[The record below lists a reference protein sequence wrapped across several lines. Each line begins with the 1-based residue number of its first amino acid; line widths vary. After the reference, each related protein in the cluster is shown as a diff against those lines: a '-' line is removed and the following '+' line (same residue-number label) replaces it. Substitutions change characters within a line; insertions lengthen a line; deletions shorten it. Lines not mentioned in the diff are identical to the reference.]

1 MHLNGPTA
9 ARRASALT
17 VFPLPQ
23 IAFAMRIFFPPRE
36 DKSARQEA
44 KKRLR
49 MILVADR
56 CTLPVSSLTTMK
68 TEIVKAVS
76 QFVEVEGE
84 ETVDVNLTR
93 DESLGTVRA
102 PRTPARVRMAQCI
115 MLPRGGACGSV
126 VRVKASGAA
135 LGTLSR
141 RRTGACAQQSFSS
154 RLRIEKR
161 ITDACV

>member
-1 MHLNGPTA
+1 MSQSRRPSRASGSRIPPLALAKLDSRKLDQLSNAETELQKLALWDKVVASLPLFNGPA
-9 ARRASALT
+9 AALCHSAE
-17 VFPLPQ
+17 PQ
-23 IAFAMRIFFPPRE
+23 PPVQIQFAMRIFFPPKE
-36 DKSARQEA
+36 NGSARSEA

-93 DESLGTVRA
+93 DDALGTVREKTTLATA
-102 PRTPARVRMAQCI
+102 PYLCV
-115 MLPRGGACGSV
+115 
-126 VRVKASGAA
+126 
-135 LGTLSR
+135 
-141 RRTGACAQQSFSS
+141 
-154 RLRIEKR
+154 LRQ
-161 ITDACV
+161 

>member
-1 MHLNGPTA
+1 MSLFLFLLSSTVYQQRPAPRILTFF
-9 ARRASALT
+9 RR
-17 VFPLPQ
+17 PQ
-23 IAFAMRIFFPPRE
+23 IAFAMRIFFPPKE

-56 CTLPVSSLTTMK
+56 CTLPVSSLSTMK

-93 DESLGTVRA
+93 DDSMGTVRS
-102 PRTPARVRMAQCI
+102 I
-115 MLPRGGACGSV
+115 LRGFAAHSAV
-126 VRVKASGAA
+126 V
-135 LGTLSR
+135 
-141 RRTGACAQQSFSS
+141 
-154 RLRIEKR
+154 
-161 ITDACV
+161 DACLENCAPQSA